1 LGAHTRRTRH
11 TGVGGGRPWLP
22 RTTAVASARR
32 ETPNRGGC
40 RGRGGSRCSRYAAG
54 GGGRGAGVASTRARR
69 PRKEKRHGVWEWVER
84 EEERAK
90 AAGGEAEDGAS
101 RQTPLP
107 FKWHHRKKREQ
118 PPSRRPASRDRL
130 RSLAATNKQKTN
142 QKNHRTAW
150 RAKQRRDRRHPP
162 DTAGA
167 SASRGAAATRGA
179 AAVRVAAP
187 RLRPSPRSGP
197 RSGGAAPRVR
207 VGGDGR
213 CGGQGALLGQSQG
226 VKEHA
231 ATCRGPGAKRLA
243 RSGIWGG
250 RSTPLPQPHHRIFL
264 GAILQCMHDD

>member
-11 TGVGGGRPWLP
+11 TGVGGGRPRLP
-22 RTTAVASARR
+22 PTTAVASARR

-69 PRKEKRHGVWEWVER
+69 PRKEKRHDVWAWVER

-101 RQTPLP
+101 RETPLP
-107 FKWHHRKKREQ
+107 FKWHHRKKG
-118 PPSRRPASRDRL
+118 SSHRRDAEP
-130 RSLAATNKQKTN
+130 AATACAPWPQ
-142 QKNHRTAW
+142 QKNKNKPKKPQDSVARKATP
-150 RAKQRRDRRHPP
+150 RPTPPTRRGRRLCLPRCRRGSRCRCRP
-162 DTAGA
+162 R
-167 SASRGAAATRGA
+167 RGA
-179 AAVRVAAP
+179 

-250 RSTPLPQPHHRIFL
+250 RSAPLPQPHHRIFL